1 MTRPRASG
9 LGPRLVFVLIFAG
22 CSFFSRTKN
31 TFYSLE
37 RIAPSSGVAA
47 LRGTPIGIDSV
58 QLPPGFDRREVV
70 VRLPDQK
77 LDVRSTQQWSASLQ
91 EMVVHTLAFDLANR
105 LPEGMVILPGEAKP
119 AGTMRT
125 LDVVVEEFA
134 AGPGNTVVLDGRWV
148 LGGITHHER
157 IDIDIASLDSAQV
170 ADGMSRAL
178 ATLADRI
185 VAAIP
190 RT

>member
-1 MTRPRASG
+1 MRRPRFSVP
-9 LGPRLVFVLIFAG
+9 GPRLVFVLILAG
-22 CSFFSRTKN
+22 CGFFSRTKN
-31 TFYSLE
+31 TFYSLQ
-37 RIAPSSGVAA
+37 RIAPSSGVA
-47 LRGTPIGIDSV
+47 LVRGTPIGIDSV

-70 VRLPDQK
+70 VRQADEK
-77 LDVRSTQQWSASLQ
+77 LDVRGTQQWSAALQ

-105 LPEGMVILPGEAKP
+105 LPEGMVVLPGEAKP
-119 AGTMRT
+119 AGAMRP

-134 AGPGNTVVLDGRWV
+134 AGPGNAVVLDARWV

-157 IDIDIASLDSAQV
+157 ISVDIASLDSAQV

-178 ATLADRI
+178 AALADRI
-185 VAAIP
+185 VAAMP

>member
-1 MTRPRASG
+1 MRGPRSSV
-9 LGPRLVFVLIFAG
+9 LGPRFLLVLVLTG

-37 RIAPSSGVAA
+37 RVPSSSGVASV
-47 LRGTPIGIDSV
+47 RGVPIGIDSV

-77 LDVRSTQQWSASLQ
+77 LDVRSTQQWSASFR

-105 LPEGMVILPGEAKP
+105 LPEGMVGLPGQARP
-119 AGTMRT
+119 ASMRT

-134 AGPGNTVVLDGRWV
+134 AGPANTVVLDARWV

-157 IDIDIASLDSAQV
+157 IDVEIGSLDSAQV

-185 VAAIP
+185 VAALP

>member
-1 MTRPRASG
+1 MSGPRASG
-9 LGPRLVFVLIFAG
+9 IGPRFVFVLILAG
-22 CSFFSRTKN
+22 CGFFSRTKN

-37 RIAPSSGVAA
+37 RIAPSGGVAA
-47 LRGTPIGIDSV
+47 VRGTPIGIDSV

-70 VRLPDQK
+70 VRQPNQK

-105 LPEGMVILPGEAKP
+105 LPEGMVVLPGEAKP
-119 AGTMRT
+119 ASMRT

-134 AGPGNTVVLDGRWV
+134 AGPTNAVALDARWV

-157 IDIDIASLDSAQV
+157 VGIDIASLDSAQV

>member
-1 MTRPRASG
+1 MSGPRASG
-9 LGPRLVFVLIFAG
+9 LGPRLLFVLILAG

-37 RIAPSSGVAA
+37 RVAPSAGIAA

-70 VRLPDQK
+70 VRLPNQK

-119 AGTMRT
+119 AGTIRT

-134 AGPGNTVVLDGRWV
+134 AGPGNAVVLDGRWV

-157 IDIDIASLDSAQV
+157 IDIDIASLESAQV